1 MSESTE
7 VKKAPRGRLSSSVRQ
22 AVRTKRVVIHSVR
35 ELGAL
40 LRIARQRLNMSQTDA
55 AVCCGVGRRFYVELE
70 NGKPSVRMDKV
81 FAVLNSLGL
90 NLALGGPG
98 TAFTVEQLANACLK
112 QEEDEPEH
120 VWEAEFVR
128 GLTAPYEE
136 TAKPEKPVRGRRA
149 GSVELRFRRK
159 NAVHSED
166 GSTNYTPPAEQA
178 ESGKMKG

>member
-1 MSESTE
+1 MPESTE
-7 VKKAPRGRLSSSVRQ
+7 VKKASRTRLSSSVRQ

-55 AVCCGVGRRFYVELE
+55 AICCGVGRRFYVELE

-81 FAVLNSLGL
+81 FMVLNALGL

-98 TAFTVEQLANACLK
+98 TAFTIEQLANACLK

-120 VWEAEFVR
+120 VWEAEFVK
-128 GLTAPYEE
+128 GLSAPYEV
-136 TAKPEKPVRGRRA
+136 TPPPEKPVRGRRA
-149 GSVELRFRRK
+149 GSVELRYRRK

-166 GSTNYTPPAEQA
+166 GNTNYTPAVAEEA
-178 ESGKMKG
+178 DTKKG